1 MKTKLIISD
10 FDGTLVDTKEA
21 NFQAYKE
28 VLSHFDF
35 LLTKEI
41 YHQVFGMR
49 LKEFMH
55 YININDPFIIEQVR
69 NMKAQIYPQ
78 YFELIRINTPLL
90 EFIALMRL
98 NGVKTALAS
107 TAQKDNVFNLL
118 NHINQSQ
125 LFDLIVTGANVVKA
139 KPDPECFLSIMAYFN
154 CKAEETLIFEDSF
167 VGIKAAIQ
175 SRAQYIQINKF

>member
-125 LFDLIVTGANVVKA
+125 LFELLQEQMLSRPNPIQNVSYLLWLILTVKLKKHSYLRILLLA
-139 KPDPECFLSIMAYFN
+139 
-154 CKAEETLIFEDSF
+154 
-167 VGIKAAIQ
+167 
-175 SRAQYIQINKF
+175 